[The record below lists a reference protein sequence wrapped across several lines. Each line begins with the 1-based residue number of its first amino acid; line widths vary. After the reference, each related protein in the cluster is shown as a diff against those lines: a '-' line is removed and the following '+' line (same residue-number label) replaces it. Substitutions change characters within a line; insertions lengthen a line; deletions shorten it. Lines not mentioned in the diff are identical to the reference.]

1 MVCAGV
7 MAAAPMAQ
15 AAEKSPYWQCVTFAR
30 SITGMQIFGDAW
42 TWWEKASGKY
52 DKGQAPQAGAVLVFQ
67 PTGKMR
73 VGHVAVV
80 SQVVTDRIIQI
91 THANWS
97 PINGRRG
104 QVEKDVTVVDVSDKG
119 DWSKVKVWYGP
130 INDLGTSVY
139 PTYGFIYAAAQK
151 GQDIGQSLTASI
163 AETFSGDKSE
173 NSAPVPYAVMKAN
186 DAKVAEKKAIEKV
199 DTRAIEAKLLA
210 ANLID
215 APTIPVKKS
224 DKPAAMKTKTVVKA
238 DASSKKADAKK
249 GDTKS
254 ASKKLA
260 DKSTAKS
267 SGKTSSDKTTDKAKT
282 DKKVASV
289 KSAKADAKKAA

>member
-1 MVCAGV
+1 MQAFKVSRVIKAGLAMVCAGV

-151 GQDIGQSLTASI
+151 GQNIGQSLTASI
-163 AETFSGDKSE
+163 AETFSGEKSE
-173 NSAPVPYAVMKAN
+173 NAAPVPYTVMKAN
-186 DAKVAEKKAIEKV
+186 DAKIAEKKAIDSV

-215 APTIPVKKS
+215 APTIP
-224 DKPAAMKTKTVVKA
+224 TQ
-238 DASSKKADAKK
+238 
-249 GDTKS
+249 
-254 ASKKLA
+254 
-260 DKSTAKS
+260 
-267 SGKTSSDKTTDKAKT
+267 
-282 DKKVASV
+282 
-289 KSAKADAKKAA
+289 KSAKWPP